1 MIAILGKLRGRH
13 DRAVLLIAFWLLLA
27 LLGPCCSSFDPGA
40 IGSQPVFS
48 GPSAVHLLG
57 TDYLGRDTLA
67 RLLDGIRHTVLLCFA
82 STVLSCTV
90 GTFLGVAAVMSRPWV
105 EALTGRLADGLL
117 SIPSLLFA
125 LLVIAVFGTAT
136 VALILTMGVIYM
148 SGAYRTSR
156 ALSQR
161 ISRLDFVTVAR
172 ARGESMT
179 YIIIQ
184 EILPN
189 MAGPMIADVGLRFIY
204 AVLLLSNL
212 SFLGIGVQP
221 PGVDLGSMVR
231 ENMLGMAYGS
241 PSMIAPVIVIAMLT
255 VGVNLALDSSAGR
268 R

>member
-1 MIAILGKLRGRH
+1 MIVMFGKLRSKH

-27 LLGPCCSSFDPGA
+27 LIAPLCSSYAPGA

-48 GPSAVHLLG
+48 APSAAHLLG
-57 TDYLGRDTLA
+57 TDYLGRDTFA
-67 RLLDGIRHTVLLCFA
+67 RLLDGIRHTVFLCFA
-82 STVLSCTV
+82 STLLSCSI
-90 GTFLGVAAVMSRPWV
+90 GTFMGIAAVTSKPWV
-105 EALTGRLADGLL
+105 EALMGRIADGLL

-125 LLVIAVFGTAT
+125 LLIIAVFGTSTA
-136 VALILTMGVIYM
+136 ALIIAMGVIYM

-156 ALSQR
+156 ALAQR
-161 ISRLDFVTVAR
+161 VALLDFVTVAR

-179 YIIIQ
+179 YIIVQ

-204 AVLLLSNL
+204 SVLLLSNL

-241 PSMIAPVIVIAMLT
+241 PAMIGPVLVIGVLT
-255 VGVNLALDSSAGR
+255 VGINMALDSGGR
-268 R
+268 KG

>member
-1 MIAILGKLRGRH
+1 MIAVLAKLRSRH
-13 DRAVLLIAFWLLLA
+13 DRAVFLIAFWLLLA
-27 LLGPCCSSFDPGA
+27 VLGPYCSPFNPGA
-40 IGSQPVFS
+40 MSNQPVFS
-48 GPSAVHLLG
+48 PPSFTHLLG

-82 STVLSCTV
+82 STLLSCSV
-90 GTFLGVAAVMSRPWV
+90 GTFLGVAAVMARPWM
-105 EALTGRLADGLL
+105 EALTGRLVDGLL

-125 LLVIAVFGTAT
+125 LLVIAVFGTST
-136 VALILTMGVIYM
+136 TALILTMGIIYM

-156 ALSQR
+156 ALAQR
-161 ISRLDFVTVAR
+161 IARLDFVTVAR

-179 YIIIQ
+179 YIIVH

-231 ENMLGMAYGS
+231 ENMLGMVYGS
-241 PSMIAPVIVIAMLT
+241 PSMIAPVVVIAVLT
-255 VGVNLALDSSAGR
+255 VGINLALDSSAGR